1 MADLDKCKAPNL
13 WMLGHYGS
21 YSLRKHDA
29 DGKSGSCL
37 TGGNPGATAY
47 RADVVDDV
55 LKAGPSFLPTKNIW
69 CLK

>member
-1 MADLDKCKAPNL
+1 M
-13 WMLGHYGS
+13 M
-21 YSLRKHDA
+21 
-29 DGKSGSCL
+29 